1 MHRRRQAPLAADA
14 RATTPA
20 VCAPRSLRWGPGQL
34 PSNPGRQPCTS
45 ATSCSRCARRPARGP
60 HCRSARPGGTHSART
75 MGCCRRCSGGRSPAY
90 CRVRSSRSRRHGRT
104 PASAPRPVPSRCGR
118 GHTRAPHP
126 AARCPAA
133 RGLLPHG
140 SHAPACTPPAARSS
154 HALALPAQP
163 SQLKGAPRSLTSA
176 CSSPRDDGDL
186 VPSPRGILFI
196 AQDYCPHPEGGCD
209 VADTGDASAARK
221 MYDQSPCGPGNG
233 SGVGEE
239 AREVHGA
246 LHSPVAIVTR
256 SPWGAR
262 GAFSPP
268 RSPSQSPPRSPKF
281 SPSPTGRAP
290 EGFLADMQQQCCAM
304 ARPHTSRAGGGRE
317 KLFVHDYVRPIV
329 SSSAFV
335 RPCRRSSFVWPS
347 DEETPAAALQPHC
360 DDEERSRYAE
370 WGCGPST
377 DDLFDIDG

>member
-1 MHRRRQAPLAADA
+1 M
-14 RATTPA
+14 
-20 VCAPRSLRWGPGQL
+20 
-34 PSNPGRQPCTS
+34 
-45 ATSCSRCARRPARGP
+45 
-60 HCRSARPGGTHSART
+60 
-75 MGCCRRCSGGRSPAY
+75 
-90 CRVRSSRSRRHGRT
+90 
-104 PASAPRPVPSRCGR
+104 
-118 GHTRAPHP
+118 
-126 AARCPAA
+126 
-133 RGLLPHG
+133 
-140 SHAPACTPPAARSS
+140 
-154 HALALPAQP
+154 
-163 SQLKGAPRSLTSA
+163 
-176 CSSPRDDGDL
+176 
-186 VPSPRGILFI
+186 PSPRGILFI

-377 DDLFDIDG
+377 DDLFVIDG

>member
-1 MHRRRQAPLAADA
+1 MHERDLLQPLRAPPGAWPALQERQAWRHAQREDDGMLSPLQRRTLARILQGSLVSESSSWAHTSLRPAACPLEV
-14 RATTPA
+14 RPRPHPRPTPRCPLPCGPRSA
-20 VCAPRSLRWGPGQL
+20 APRL
-34 PSNPGRQPCTS
+34 
-45 ATSCSRCARRPARGP
+45 
-60 HCRSARPGGTHSART
+60 
-75 MGCCRRCSGGRSPAY
+75 
-90 CRVRSSRSRRHGRT
+90 
-104 PASAPRPVPSRCGR
+104 
-118 GHTRAPHP
+118 TRARLHP
-126 AARCPAA
+126 
-133 RGLLPHG
+133 
-140 SHAPACTPPAARSS
+140 SAARSS